1 MSHRVIALRV
11 LRNMAG
17 KMSSL
22 PSRLANAWA
31 PGLALEDPAAAR
43 RLERIA
49 TFGLYGMMV
58 APAALCLVTS
68 PAVALPAGFGGVAA
82 IALAAA
88 GWLSNETPTAAV
100 AAEVAAEDAVAR
112 YADDALLDLLPGL
125 VTIHSERGLVVRT
138 RGRDRELLLRDLRA
152 LDAKGFLDQIHV
164 SDRILFLQAVDAMRQ
179 GGKGATIN
187 LRFETRSADDDA
199 RSQFVHRRLMLS
211 AIVSEAGEFAGFLS
225 QMLDTA
231 EDEAASRALSA
242 RAEEANTANE
252 AKTRFLAAV
261 SHELRTPLNAIL
273 GFSDILAGEYFGK
286 LENDRQREYVALINQ
301 SGNHLLAV
309 VNTMLD
315 MSKIE
320 AGRYELA
327 CEDFAASAA
336 VSACESMLAL
346 QAKNKGVTLTTRVAR
361 DAGDLVADR
370 RAVQQVLI
378 NLVGNALKFTD
389 AGGVV
394 SLDCERKGGDIVF
407 TVSDTG
413 IGIPEDKI
421 ALLGRPF
428 MQVQND
434 YARKYE
440 GTGLG
445 LSLVKGLVELHGGRV
460 SIASRL
466 GEGTVVSVAFP
477 EAGPEIIP
485 DTAPAAQVVPLEA
498 RTEFPPR
505 LPAAAKSMND
515 KKENAHEHAK
525 AQTA

>member
-1 MSHRVIALRV
+1 
-11 LRNMAG
+11 MAG
-17 KMSSL
+17 KMQSL
-22 PSRLANAWA
+22 PMRLASAWA
-31 PGLALEDPAAAR
+31 PGLALADPAAAR
-43 RLERIA
+43 RLERVA

-58 APAALCLVTS
+58 APAALCLGTS
-68 PAVALPAGFGGVAA
+68 PAVALPVGVGGVAA
-82 IALAAA
+82 LTLVAAA
-88 GWLSNETPTAAV
+88 WFASGTRQTAA
-100 AAEVAAEDAVAR
+100 AAEAAQDDTLAR
-112 YADDALLDLLPGL
+112 YQQDPLLDLLPGL
-125 VTIHSERGLVVRT
+125 VTLHNERGLVT
-138 RGRDRELLLRDLRA
+138 RVSGRDRAALMGDLRA

-179 GGKGATIN
+179 GGKGSAIN
-187 LRFETRSADDDA
+187 LRFETRSAEEDA

-211 AIVSEAGEFAGFLS
+211 AFFTPFGDFAGFLS
-225 QMLDTA
+225 QMLDNA
-231 EDEAASRALSA
+231 EEVAMTRALSA
-242 RAEEANTANE
+242 KVEDAETANE

-286 LENDRQREYVALINQ
+286 LENDRQREYVGLINQ
-301 SGNHLLAV
+301 SGNHLLAL

-320 AGRYELA
+320 AGRYELQ
-327 CEDFAASAA
+327 CEDFAASEA
-336 VSACESMLAL
+336 VSTCERMLAL
-346 QAKNKGVTLTTRVAR
+346 QAKNKGVTLTTRIAR

-394 SLDCERKGGDIVF
+394 SLDVERRGGELVF

-413 IGIPEDKI
+413 IGIPQDKI

-428 MQVQND
+428 MQVQGE

-460 SIASRL
+460 VIESRL
-466 GEGTVVSVAFP
+466 GEGTVVSVSFP
-477 EAGPEIIP
+477 EAGPQVARGQILE
-485 DTAPAAQVVPLEA
+485 PASTETSQVVALDTRP
-498 RTEFPPR
+498 EFPPR
-505 LPAAAKSMND
+505 LPVAGKSMND
-515 KKENAHEHAK
+515 KKENAHDHAK

>member
-1 MSHRVIALRV
+1 MS
-11 LRNMAG
+11 G

-22 PSRLANAWA
+22 PSRLASAWA
-31 PGLALEDPAAAR
+31 PGLTLADPAAAR

-49 TFGLYGMMV
+49 AFGLYGMMV
-58 APAALCLVTS
+58 APAALCLVAS
-68 PAVALPAGFGGVAA
+68 PAVALPVGVGGVAA
-82 IALAAA
+82 VALAAA
-88 GWLSNETPTAAV
+88 GWLAHVTREQSA
-100 AAEVAAEDAVAR
+100 AAEPVAEDAVAR
-112 YADDALLDLLPGL
+112 HAEDPLLDLLPGL
-125 VTIHSERGLVVRT
+125 VTVHNERALVTRV
-138 RGRDRELLLRDLRA
+138 RGRDRDLLMRELRG

-179 GGKGATIN
+179 GGRGTTID
-187 LRFETRSADDDA
+187 LRFETRGAEDDA

-211 AIVSEAGEFAGFLS
+211 AIESRNGEFAGFLS
-225 QMLDTA
+225 QMLDCA
-231 EDEAASRALSA
+231 EDDAMNRALSA
-242 RAEEANTANE
+242 KADEANSANE

-286 LENDRQREYVALINQ
+286 LENDRQREYVSLINQ

-327 CEDFAASAA
+327 CEDFAASAV
-336 VSACESMLAL
+336 VSACEQMLAL

-361 DAGDLVADR
+361 NAGDLVADR

-394 SLDCERKGGDIVF
+394 SLDVERKGGDLVF

-445 LSLVKGLVELHGGRV
+445 LSLVKGLVELHGGHV
-460 SIASRL
+460 SITSRL
-466 GEGTVVSVAFP
+466 GEGTVVSVSLP
-477 EAGPEIIP
+477 EAGP
-485 DTAPAAQVVPLEA
+485 PAGSEPASTETSQVVAIET
-498 RTEFPPR
+498 RSEFPPR

-515 KKENAHEHAK
+515 KKENAHDHAK